1 MKKTKMNTKNLVVT
15 FCTFALALFL
25 VASVSAA
32 DITTNYQVDVD
43 GIQVATNT
51 GLTTNTASVVAG
63 QEFTLK
69 VYFTSN
75 VDDTDVIL
83 EATIEGQKDEYRA
96 ITTVFDVE
104 ADHQYRKVLV
114 LQVPYE
120 LQDELSNDLTLSIKI
135 DGKDYKTTFD
145 DITLRV
151 QRPSYNAV
159 VMSATT
165 PSTISA
171 GENFPVE
178 IVLKNMGYND
188 LEDVYA
194 SVSIPELGVSQG
206 PKWFGDLVSLENC
219 TGDCN
224 NEDTVVGQLYLKTAY
239 TTKPGVYDLQVIV
252 QNGDTRT
259 VEHKQITISNEFV
272 ENILVTSSMKS
283 VAVGEEAVF
292 DLLIVNPTDNVKVY
306 KIVTDG
312 DVLTASQ
319 SVVAVPAGSSTTVK
333 IAGSASEQGKYTFN
347 VNVYE
352 GNNLAKTVPLELNV
366 EGNSSNNTVVVLTII
381 LAIVFLVL
389 LVVLIVLL
397 GKKPE
402 KTEDFGESY
411 Y

>member
-1 MKKTKMNTKNLVVT
+1 MNTKNLVVT

-43 GIQVATNT
+43 GIQVATNA

-239 TTKPGVYDLQVIV
+239 TTKPDVYDLQVIV

-306 KIVTDG
+306 RIVTDG

-333 IAGSASEQGKYTFN
+333 VAGSADKEGSYTFN
-347 VNVYE
+347 VNVFE

-366 EGNSSNNTVVVLTII
+366 EGSSSTNTVVVLTIV
-381 LAIVFLVL
+381 LAIIFLVL

-397 GKKPE
+397 SKKPE